1 MSTTLVLPLD
11 LATQLLAAAA
21 SEVESAAVLIA
32 RYAPTPNGNVRLLA
46 TALHWVPESAYELRA
61 ADALRISS
69 SGYVPYLQEAETRGC
84 LAIWLHTHPG
94 DGSSTSPSRLDQIVD
109 RQLSDV
115 FRLRTGSDYYAS
127 VIVGHAHG
135 QLTFSGFVETATSR
149 WPIDRVWVV
158 GDHFRLISSA
168 EREVSPLPQQ
178 FDRNIR
184 AFGGDVQQVLQQTS
198 VAVVG
203 CGGTGSSVAEQLVR
217 LGVRH
222 FTLIDPDTLSDSNVT
237 RVYGSSPDLVGQP
250 KVDVLAAH
258 LQRIAP
264 DARVTCAQAMVTME
278 TAARLLTDS
287 DLIFG
292 CTDDNAGRVILSRL
306 STYFLTPVI
315 DCGVLLESGSGGSLT
330 GIYGRVTVL
339 HPNAACLLCRGRI
352 NVDRARAE
360 LFTPTERKRLED
372 EGYAPALAGVE
383 PAVVVFTT
391 MVASAAVAELLE
403 RLVRCGPD
411 ERPSEVLL
419 RVHDRE
425 ISTNHA
431 DPGPRHYC
439 HPASGK
445 HGAGFTSPFLD
456 MTWLT

>member
-11 LATQLLAAAA
+11 LATQLLAATA
-21 SEVESAAVLIA
+21 SERESAAVLLA
-32 RYAPTPNGNVRLLA
+32 RYASTPNGSVRLLA

-61 ADALRISS
+61 SDALRITSD
-69 SGYVPYLQEAETRGC
+69 GYVPALQEAEARGC

-94 DGSSTSPSRLDQIVD
+94 HGSSTSPSRLDQIVD
-109 RQLSDV
+109 QQLSDV

-127 VIVGHAHG
+127 VIVGHEHG
-135 QLTFSGFVETATSR
+135 QLTFTGFVETATSR
-149 WPIDRVWVV
+149 WPIDRMWVV

-168 EREVSPLPQQ
+168 AKQVPPLPQH

-184 AFGGDVQQVLQQTS
+184 AFGGDIQQILQQTS

-222 FTLIDPDTLSDSNVT
+222 FTLVDPDTLSDTNVT
-237 RVYGSSPDLVGQP
+237 RVYGSSPDLIGQP
-250 KVDVLAAH
+250 KVNVLGTH
-258 LQRIAP
+258 LRRIAP
-264 DARVTCAQAMVTME
+264 NAHVTCIQAMVTTE
-278 TAARLLTDS
+278 RAAQQLTNS
-287 DLIFG
+287 DLLFG

-306 STYFLTPVI
+306 STYFLIPVI
-315 DCGVLLESGSGGSLT
+315 DCGVLLESSTRGALSG
-330 GIYGRVTVL
+330 IHGRITVL
-339 HPNAACLLCRGRI
+339 YPNAACLLCRGRI
-352 NVDRARAE
+352 NVDRARSE
-360 LFTPTERKRLED
+360 LLTPTERKRLED

-383 PAVVVFTT
+383 PAVVAFTT

-403 RLVRCGPD
+403 RLVQFGPKD
-411 ERPSEVLL
+411 RPSEILL
-419 RVHDRE
+419 RIHDRE
-425 ISTNHA
+425 VSTNHA
-431 DPGPRHYC
+431 SPGPRHYC

-445 HGAGFTSPFLD
+445 WGAGLTSPFLD